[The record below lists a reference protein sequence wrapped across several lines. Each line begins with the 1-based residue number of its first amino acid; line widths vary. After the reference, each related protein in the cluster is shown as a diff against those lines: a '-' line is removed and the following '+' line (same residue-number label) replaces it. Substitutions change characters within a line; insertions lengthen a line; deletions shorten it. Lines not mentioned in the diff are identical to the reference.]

1 MRIRMRI
8 EPISFCIIFLCAA
21 CLQAQETVAPT
32 TNEPVGP
39 ARGEDT
45 GDYNV
50 VQSWEFGYRYR
61 MVGGDEGKYRS
72 DVNYGDG
79 VRLLSSYLT
88 VNSKNGHSWLF
99 DEISLTT
106 QGLGNDPY
114 ESATLRVQKNR
125 VFRYD
130 MQWRLND
137 YFNPGLAT
145 AEGLHLED
153 LSQRWQ
159 DHDLIL
165 FPQSKLRIRA
175 GYSRNKEDG
184 PALSTVNLFD
194 EEHGDIFTL
203 FSNVKRE
210 YNSYRTGADF
220 DFFGVKLSILRQW
233 EFYKEDTPYSLG
245 GPSAGLDPTD
255 VTTLTSFNRSEP
267 IHGSTPAWLVSLMT
281 ERRRI
286 AVNGRF
292 TYAGGKNDFIL
303 DESAVGTGLAGTENR
318 LIVTYGDAQR
328 TVTTG
333 DLNVSVFA
341 TDRITIT
348 NNTSGDNSRV
358 DGNSYYEQFDLASL
372 TGTLLNF
379 QFLGIRLITNSTD
392 AHLRANKKLSFF
404 AGYRY
409 VNREIRSIQSATE
422 PLTPFANVLNSQYD
436 HVHAGAAGLNW
447 VVTSALRFHLE
458 TEIGRNDNP
467 FDPIGEKNYQ
477 SIDARLQYKFKS
489 LFATAGYRQ
498 AYNNNSITLTS
509 YSSHSR
515 DYFANASWTP
525 RAWFSL
531 DAGYSKLHLDTA
543 GGLAFFAGA
552 PFSTLQTGESI
563 YISNIHAANLGMRIA
578 LRKGAELYLGYN
590 ITLDTGDG
598 RSGLLPAGTV
608 GALLYNVQTF
618 PLSFQT
624 PLVRLTI
631 PITSKIK
638 WNAGYQ
644 YYGYHEEFGLY
655 SILENY
661 HAHTGYTS
669 VLWAF

>member
-1 MRIRMRI
+1 MLIG
-8 EPISFCIIFLCAA
+8 PISSCILFLSAV
-21 CLQAQETVAPT
+21 CLQAQETAAPA
-32 TNEPVGP
+32 TNEPVAP
-39 ARGEDT
+39 SRGEEA

-50 VQSWEFGYRYR
+50 VQSWELGYRYR
-61 MVGGDEGKYRS
+61 MVGGDEGKYQS
-72 DVNYGDG
+72 NVNYGNG
-79 VRLLSSYLT
+79 IRLLSNYLT
-88 VNSKNGHSWLF
+88 LNSRNGRGRLF

-125 VFRYD
+125 IYRYD
-130 MQWRLND
+130 MKWRMTD
-137 YFNPGLAT
+137 YFNPGLVF
-145 AEGLHLED
+145 AEGLHPED
-153 LSQRWQ
+153 LAHRSQ
-159 DHDLIL
+159 DHDLVL
-165 FPQSKLRIRA
+165 FPQSKVRIHA
-175 GYSRNKEDG
+175 GYSRNKQDG
-184 PALSTVNLFD
+184 PALSTINLFD

-210 YNSYRTGADF
+210 YNSYRAGADF
-220 DFFGVKLSILRQW
+220 DFFGVKLNILRQW
-233 EFYKEDTPYSLG
+233 EFYKEDTPYSLR
-245 GPSAGLDPTD
+245 GPAAGLDPND
-255 VTTLTSFNRSEP
+255 VTTLTSFNRSAP
-267 IHGSTPAWLVSLMT
+267 IHGSTPAWLVNLMI
-281 ERRRI
+281 ERRWV

-292 TYAGGKNDFIL
+292 NYSGGKNNFTL

-318 LIVTYGDAQR
+318 LIMTYGDAQR

-333 DLNVSVFA
+333 DLNLSVFA
-341 TDRITIT
+341 TDRVTIT
-348 NNTSGDNSRV
+348 NNTSGDNSRI

-392 AHLRANKKLSFF
+392 ARVRASKKLSFV

-422 PLTPFANVLNSQYD
+422 PLAPFANVLNSQYD
-436 HVHAGAAGLNW
+436 HVHAGVAGLNW
-447 VVTSALRFHLE
+447 VVTSALRLHLE

-467 FDPIGEKNYQ
+467 FDPVGERNYH
-477 SIDARLQYKFKS
+477 SIDARLQYERKF
-489 LFATAGYRQ
+489 LFATAGYGQ
-498 AYNNNSITLTS
+498 TYDNNSIALSS

-525 RAWFSL
+525 QAWLSV
-531 DAGYSKLHLDTA
+531 DAGYSTLHLDTA
-543 GGLAFFAGA
+543 GGVAFFAGT
-552 PFSTLQTGESI
+552 PFSTLQTGESV
-563 YISNIHAANLGMRIA
+563 YISNIHAANLDVRIG
-578 LRKGAELYLGYN
+578 LRKRADLYLGYN

-644 YYGYHEEFGLY
+644 YYEYREDFGID
-655 SILENY
+655 SVRENY

>member
-1 MRIRMRI
+1 MRIG
-8 EPISFCIIFLCAA
+8 PSSFLIA
-21 CLQAQETVAPT
+21 CLCVTCLQGQETVAPT
-32 TNEPVGP
+32 ANEPVGP

-50 VQSWEFGYRYR
+50 VQSWEFGYRYA

-72 DVNYGDG
+72 DVNYGNG
-79 VRLLSSYLT
+79 TRLLSSYLT
-88 VNSKNGHSWLF
+88 VHSKDGHGHWF

-125 VFRYD
+125 LYRYD
-130 MQWRLND
+130 MQWRTTD
-137 YFNPGLAT
+137 YFNPGLVT

-153 LSQRWQ
+153 LTQRSQ
-159 DHDLIL
+159 DHDLTL
-165 FPQSKLRIRA
+165 FPQSKIRIHA
-175 GYSRNKEDG
+175 GYSRNTEDG
-184 PALSTVNLFD
+184 PALSTVNLF
-194 EEHGDIFTL
+194 ENEFGNIFTL

-220 DFFGVKLSILRQW
+220 DFFGVKLNVLRRW

-245 GPSAGLDPTD
+245 GPSTGLNPTD
-255 VTTLTSFNRSEP
+255 GTTLTSFNRSAP
-267 IHGSTPAWLVSLMT
+267 IHGSTPAWLVNLMT

-292 TYAGGKNDFIL
+292 TYSGGKNNFIL

-318 LIVTYGDAQR
+318 LIITYGDAQR

-333 DLNVSVFA
+333 DFNVSLFA
-341 TDRITIT
+341 KDRITIT
-348 NNTSGDNSRV
+348 NNTSGDNSRIN
-358 DGNSYYEQFDLASL
+358 GNSWYEQFDLASL
-372 TGTLLNF
+372 SGTLVNF
-379 QFLGIRLITNSTD
+379 QFLGIRLITNATD
-392 AHLRANKKLSFF
+392 VHVRASKKLSLF

-409 VNREIRSIQSATE
+409 ASREIRSIQSVTE

-436 HVHAGAAGLNW
+436 HVRAGVAGLNW
-447 VVTSALRFHLE
+447 IVTSALRLHVE

-467 FDPIGEKNYQ
+467 FYPISEKNYQ

-489 LFATAGYRQ
+489 LFATAGYRET
-498 AYNNNSITLTS
+498 YNNNSITLTA

-515 DYFANASWTP
+515 NYFSNVSWTP
-525 RAWFSL
+525 RAWFSF

-552 PFSTLQTGESI
+552 PFATLQTGESI
-563 YISNIHAANLGMRIA
+563 YISNIHAANLGARIA
-578 LRKGAELYLGYN
+578 LRNRADLYLGYN

-598 RSGLLPAGTV
+598 RSSLLPTGTIS
-608 GALLYNVQTF
+608 ALLYNVQTF

-631 PITSKIK
+631 PITSKLK

-644 YYGYHEEFGLY
+644 YYNYHEEFGLY
-655 SILENY
+655 SVLQNY

-669 VLWAF
+669 LLWVF